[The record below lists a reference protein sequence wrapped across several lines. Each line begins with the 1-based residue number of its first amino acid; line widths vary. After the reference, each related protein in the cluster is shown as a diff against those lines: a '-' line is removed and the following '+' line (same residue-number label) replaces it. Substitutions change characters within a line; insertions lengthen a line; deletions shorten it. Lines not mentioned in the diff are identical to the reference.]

1 MPRQRRFAF
10 ATLLTLSPLLL
21 GGGSN
26 AQDFPNKPVRLVV
39 ASSPGSTSDLVARVV
54 GPELGKALGQP
65 VIVDNKPGAGQI
77 IGLEYVARQAPA
89 DGYAL
94 AVPTVEGLAL
104 LPLLTKDLRFDP
116 IRELPITAMLAEGR
130 LVLGSSVKM
139 PWKTFS
145 EFVAHARAN
154 PGKLNYGTSS
164 AALRVTTAAVT
175 RELGLEV
182 VHIPYSAGG
191 PYIQAL
197 AAGQIDFGV
206 AGVASAVSMGERFR
220 VLTVSG
226 SQRRPPYLEVPTFTE
241 LKLPPLRGTSYSIN
255 ARAGTPRPVLDR
267 LHAAATRV
275 LQQPEVKTSLANIQ
289 LEPVMESI
297 ETSARGLADLFTL
310 YTDTVRKAGIQPE

>member
-1 MPRQRRFAF
+1 MALTLTNSLIPALAVMASVTTGVAF
-10 ATLLTLSPLLL
+10 AQNYPTRPVRVIVPFVP
-21 GGGSN
+21 GGSTDIIGRTVSQKLSE
-26 AQDFPNKPVRLVV
+26 AW
-39 ASSPGSTSDLVARVV
+39 
-54 GPELGKALGQP
+54 GQP
-65 VIVDNKPGAGQI
+65 VVVDNRGGGATIMGTEI
-77 IGLEYVARQAPA
+77 VAKAAP
-89 DGYAL
+89 DGYTLLIASASFTTKLSLVEKLPYDTL
-94 AVPTVEGLAL
+94 ADFT
-104 LPLLTKDLRFDP
+104 
-116 IRELPITAMLAEGR
+116 PITLINTTP
-130 LVLGSSVKM
+130 LVMAVNASTTFQSVA
-139 PWKTFS
+139 

-197 AAGQIDFGV
+197 AAGQIDFGT

-220 VLTVSG
+220 VLTVTG
-226 SQRRPPYLEVPTFTE
+226 SQRRPPYLDVPTFTE

-255 ARAGTPRPVLDR
+255 ARAGTPRPILDR

-289 LEPVMESI
+289 LEPVLESI
-297 ETSARGLADLFTL
+297 EASAKGLADLFTL